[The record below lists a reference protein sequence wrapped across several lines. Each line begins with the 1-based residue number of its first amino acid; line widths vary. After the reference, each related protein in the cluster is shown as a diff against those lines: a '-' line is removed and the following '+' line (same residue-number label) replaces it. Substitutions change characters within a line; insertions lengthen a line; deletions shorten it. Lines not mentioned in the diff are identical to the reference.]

1 VGDTVGDPLK
11 DTAGPSMNIL
21 IKVMSVV
28 SLIAVPAFAGFR
40 PF

>member
-1 VGDTVGDPLK
+1 
-11 DTAGPSMNIL
+11 MNIL

-28 SLIAVPAFAGFR
+28 SLIAVSAFIAFR